1 MIDQTPISQHNY
13 PGNLHHF
20 YGTAGNQAFTP
31 SAVKMQVEPVSEE
44 QLVARL
50 KKLMKMNLKNY
61 CYQDAIF
68 YADKI
73 MHLQQSRSDKF
84 VKAVYELGNF
94 HSPTLIIH
102 L

>member
-1 MIDQTPISQHNY
+1 MIDQTPVSQHNY
-13 PGNLHHF
+13 PGNVNHF
-20 YGTAGNQAFTP
+20 YGTTGNHAFTP
-31 SAVKMQVEPVSEE
+31 SAAKLQVEPVSEE

-61 CYQDAIF
+61 CYLDAIF

-84 VKAVYELGNF
+84 VKAVYELGKCQ
-94 HSPTLIIH
+94 STLN
-102 L
+102 